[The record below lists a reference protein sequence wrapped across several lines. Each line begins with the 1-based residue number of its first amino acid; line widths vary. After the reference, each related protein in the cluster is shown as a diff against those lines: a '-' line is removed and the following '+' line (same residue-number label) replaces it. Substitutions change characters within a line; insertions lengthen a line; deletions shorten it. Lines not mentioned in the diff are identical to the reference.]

1 MWSNPF
7 ASCSRKVTG
16 LVATVVEITSEIFK
30 FDGQSRLDTFSIDL
44 GRCSE
49 VEAHRLQL
57 AMEGI
62 RKNVDSFPFWQRRKR
77 VGRPSSNERTI
88 MIGFLIQQL
97 FRTTFRDAEGLL
109 HMLSWYFRIDR
120 VPDHSV
126 LCRAMS
132 SQQIGRAHV

>member
-1 MWSNPF
+1 LH
-7 ASCSRKVTG
+7 RKVTG
-16 LVATVVEITSEIFK
+16 LDTTTIEITSEVFK

-77 VGRPSSNERTI
+77 VGRPSSDERTV

-109 HMLSWYFRIDR
+109 HMLKWYFNLNFRLLR
-120 VPDHSV
+120 T
-126 LCRAMS
+126 AK
-132 SQQIGRAHV
+132 